1 MPSIAK
7 PAVPSD
13 LKYNNRRQV
22 LEAFISDEKNLEQV
36 KNAGDLLVDMFRQ
49 GGKVFSCGNGGSL
62 CDAMHFAEELTGRFR
77 HERVALPAIAIA
89 DPSHFTCVSNDM
101 SFDSVFSKYL
111 EALGNR
117 GDVLLAISTSG
128 NSSNILQAID
138 TAHVKGM
145 KVIGL
150 TGKTGGEMKEK
161 CDITI
166 VVPWNKYSDRIQ
178 EIHIKIIHIL
188 IEYIEQALFNTNK

>member
-1 MPSIAK
+1 M
-7 PAVPSD
+7 D
-13 LKYNNRRQV
+13 LIKNSFLEAQQV
-22 LEAFISDEKNLEQV
+22 LEAFISDEKNLGQV

-62 CDAMHFAEELTGRFR
+62 CDAMHFDEELTGRFR
-77 HERVALPAIAIA
+77 HERAALPAIAIA
-89 DPSHFTCVSNDM
+89 DPSHFPCVSNDM

-150 TGKTGGEMKEK
+150 TGKTGGKMKEK

-188 IEYIEQALFNTNK
+188 IEYIEQSLFNTNK

>member
-1 MPSIAK
+1 M
-7 PAVPSD
+7 D
-13 LKYNNRRQV
+13 LIKNSFLEAQQV
-22 LEAFISDEKNLEQV
+22 LEAFISDEKNLGQV

-77 HERVALPAIAIA
+77 HERAALPAIAIA
-89 DPSHFTCVSNDM
+89 DPSHFTCVSSDM

-111 EALGNR
+111 EAVGNR

-150 TGKTGGEMKEK
+150 TGKTGGKMKEK

>member
-1 MPSIAK
+1 
-7 PAVPSD
+7 
-13 LKYNNRRQV
+13 
-22 LEAFISDEKNLEQV
+22 
-36 KNAGDLLVDMFRQ
+36 
-49 GGKVFSCGNGGSL
+49 
-62 CDAMHFAEELTGRFR
+62 
-77 HERVALPAIAIA
+77 
-89 DPSHFTCVSNDM
+89 M

-150 TGKTGGEMKEK
+150 TGKTGGKMKEK

-166 VVPWNKYSDRIQ
+166 VVPWNKYSDLYSGNTHQNHSYFDRIYRTS
-178 EIHIKIIHIL
+178 II
-188 IEYIEQALFNTNK
+188 

>member
-1 MPSIAK
+1 M
-7 PAVPSD
+7 D
-13 LKYNNRRQV
+13 LIKNSFLEAQQV
-22 LEAFISDEKNLEQV
+22 LEAFISDEKNLGQV

-77 HERVALPAIAIA
+77 HERAALPAIAIA

-101 SFDSVFSKYL
+101 SFASVFSKYL

-128 NSSNILQAID
+128 NSSNILQASD

>member
-1 MPSIAK
+1 MPMNALDVIRF
-7 PAVPSD
+7 D
-13 LKYNNRRQV
+13 LQEAAEGLNRLIGSPEV
-22 LEAFISDEKNLEQV
+22 LENISR
-36 KNAGDLLVDMFRQ
+36 AADLIVEAQ
-49 GGKVFSCGNGGSL
+49 KAGGKVLSCGNGGSL

-77 HERVALPAIAIA
+77 HERAALPAIAIA

-150 TGKTGGEMKEK
+150 TGKTGGKMKEVYK
-161 CDITI
+161 FDLYEQKRSF
-166 VVPWNKYSDRIQ
+166 VVIDKVKGTPKTYPR
-178 EIHIKIIHIL
+178 KAGTPTKTPL
-188 IEYIEQALFNTNK
+188 

>member
-1 MPSIAK
+1 M
-7 PAVPSD
+7 D
-13 LKYNNRRQV
+13 LIKNSFLEAQQV
-22 LEAFISDEKNLEQV
+22 LEAFISDEKNLGQV

-77 HERVALPAIAIA
+77 HERAALPAIAIA
-89 DPSHFTCVSNDM
+89 DPSHFTCASNDM

>member
-1 MPSIAK
+1 M
-7 PAVPSD
+7 D
-13 LKYNNRRQV
+13 LIKNSFLEAQQV
-22 LEAFISDEKNLEQV
+22 LEAFISDEKNLGQV

-77 HERVALPAIAIA
+77 HERAALPAIAIA

-101 SFDSVFSKYL
+101 SFDWVFSKYL
-111 EALGNR
+111 EALGDR

-166 VVPWNKYSDRIQ
+166 VVPWNRYSDRIQ

>member
-1 MPSIAK
+1 M
-7 PAVPSD
+7 D
-13 LKYNNRRQV
+13 LIKNSFLEAQQV
-22 LEAFISDEKNLEQV
+22 LEAFISDEKNLGQI

-77 HERVALPAIAIA
+77 HERAALPAIAIA
-89 DPSHFTCVSNDM
+89 DPSHFTCVSIDM

>member
-1 MPSIAK
+1 MTDKVQTVRAALQEARSGLENLLSNEEMLGKVVKA
-7 PAVPSD
+7 AD
-13 LKYNNRRQV
+13 LMVASMQ
-22 LEAFISDEKNLEQV
+22 
-36 KNAGDLLVDMFRQ
+36 Q
-49 GGKVFSCGNGGSL
+49 GGKVMSCGNGGSL

-77 HERVALPAIAIA
+77 HERAALPAIAIA

>member
-1 MPSIAK
+1 MCIRDS
-7 PAVPSD
+7 
-13 LKYNNRRQV
+13 
-22 LEAFISDEKNLEQV
+22 
-36 KNAGDLLVDMFRQ
+36 
-49 GGKVFSCGNGGSL
+49 
-62 CDAMHFAEELTGRFR
+62 
-77 HERVALPAIAIA
+77 
-89 DPSHFTCVSNDM
+89 FTCVSNDM

-188 IEYIEQALFNTNK
+188 IEYKMCISDREMSKTHLLSLLSPIFFVNCLSKTFALWVISIYR

>member
-1 MPSIAK
+1 M
-7 PAVPSD
+7 D
-13 LKYNNRRQV
+13 LIKNSFLEAQQV
-22 LEAFISDEKNLEQV
+22 LEAFISDEKNLGQV

-77 HERVALPAIAIA
+77 HERAALPAIAIA
-89 DPSHFTCVSNDM
+89 DPSHFTCVSKDM

-111 EALGNR
+111 EALGDR

>member
-1 MPSIAK
+1 M
-7 PAVPSD
+7 D
-13 LKYNNRRQV
+13 LIKNSFLEAQQV
-22 LEAFISDEKNLEQV
+22 LEAFISDEKNLGQV

-77 HERVALPAIAIA
+77 HERAALPAIAIA

-117 GDVLLAISTSG
+117 GDVLLAISASG

-150 TGKTGGEMKEK
+150 TGKTGGKMKEK